1 MSWKS
6 YNQNIVRYPQFGFSL
21 DLSLMDISEDFNAS
35 MEPKVQKAFA
45 DIKAI
50 ESGAI
55 ANPDEGRMVG
65 HYWLRNADLAPS
77 PEIKKSITEPLADL
91 KDFAVKVHSGEV
103 APPSGGS
110 YQLRRE
116 LCGDTFLAEDGWI
129 RASDEPGL
137 GIHVNEEVFEK
148 YYPKSM

>member
-110 YQLRRE
+110 YQQVCTLYH
-116 LCGDTFLAEDGWI
+116 CYT
-129 RASDEPGL
+129 
-137 GIHVNEEVFEK
+137 
-148 YYPKSM
+148 PKNSS